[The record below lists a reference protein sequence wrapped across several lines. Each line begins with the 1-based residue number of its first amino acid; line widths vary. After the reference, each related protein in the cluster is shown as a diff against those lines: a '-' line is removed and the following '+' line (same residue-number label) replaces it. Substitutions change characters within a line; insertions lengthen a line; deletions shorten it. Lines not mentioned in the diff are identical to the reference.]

1 MNRHVLRGASLATLL
16 VALACQKGDKPAEAA
31 TTGAGGDVDRAVAVT
46 LAIKANPE
54 AAESV
59 LTAHSL
65 TVASFDSLMW
75 VIAMDS
81 AKAVAYKQAIE

>member
-1 MNRHVLRGASLATLL
+1 MNRHLLPGAILAALL
-16 VALACQKGDKPAEAA
+16 VTAACQRTDKPAEAA
-31 TTGAGGDVDRAVAVT
+31 STGAGGDVDRAVAVT
-46 LAIKANPE
+46 LGVKAHPE

>member
-1 MNRHVLRGASLATLL
+1 MNRYVLRWAGLATLL
-16 VALACQKGDKPAEAA
+16 VTLACQKGDKPAEAA
-31 TTGAGGDVDRAVAVT
+31 ATGAGGDVDRAVAVT
-46 LAIKANPE
+46 LAIKAKPE

-59 LTAHSL
+59 LTAHNL